1 MMTRAPRSVRRWWVL
16 AVLAVTQLMV
26 ALDATVINIALPRA
40 QVALHFS
47 TANRQWVITAYALAF
62 GSLLLLGGR
71 LSDLWG
77 RRTTLVI
84 GLVGFALASAVGGA
98 ADSFTMLVSAR
109 AVQGAFGALLAPAGL
124 ATLTTT
130 FTRPRERATAF
141 SIFAVVAGSGA
152 AVGLLLGGAL
162 TQWASWRWCLFINLA
177 FAAIALVGV
186 VAFVGAGRATHAT
199 HLDLVGTVLGSGG
212 LFLVVYGFAHAVT
225 ASWGAP
231 ATWGSLVAG
240 VLTVSGFVVW
250 QQRATHPLLPLR
262 VILNRTRAGSLV
274 ALFITNVGIFGVS
287 LFLAYYLQS
296 TLGYSPL
303 RTGVA
308 FLPLVV
314 AIGVSA
320 GVASARLLATV
331 GPRPLVP
338 AGMLLATLGMILFT
352 RLTVQANY
360 LGNVL
365 PGLVVTGLG
374 LGLIFAPAT
383 ASATAG
389 VQRADAGA
397 ASAFVN
403 AVQQIGGSVGVAL
416 LNTIAVSVGARALAH
431 APSAPSHVA
440 AAAVVARA
448 TLHGDAVAF
457 WWAAGFFVVGTLVS
471 AGLLPSGVPDHD
483 TGDVADAA
491 PSVGV
496 PARPRRSR
504 AGRVLR
510 GAVDG

>member
-1 MMTRAPRSVRRWWVL
+1 MLTRAPRPHRRWWVL
-16 AVLAVTQLMV
+16 AVLTITQLMV

-77 RRTTLVI
+77 RRTTLVL
-84 GLVGFALASAVGGA
+84 GLVGFALASAVGGT
-98 ADSFTMLVSAR
+98 ADSFTVLVSAR
-109 AVQGAFGALLAPAGL
+109 AVQGAFGALLAPAAL

-130 FTRPRERATAF
+130 FTRPGERATAF
-141 SIFAVVAGSGA
+141 SIFGVVAGSGA
-152 AVGLLLGGAL
+152 ALGLLLGGAL
-162 TQWASWRWCLFINLA
+162 TQWASWRWCLFINLV
-177 FAAIALVGV
+177 FAVIALGGV
-186 VAFVGAGRATHAT
+186 VVFVGAGRNTRAT

-225 ASWGAP
+225 ATWGAP
-231 ATWGSLVAG
+231 ATWGSLVVGA
-240 VLTVSGFVVW
+240 LSLSAFVVW
-250 QQRATHPLLPLR
+250 QRRATHPLLPLR

-274 ALFITNVGIFGVS
+274 ALFITATGMFGVS
-287 LFLAYYLQS
+287 LFLAYYLQT

-308 FLPLVV
+308 LLPLVV

-320 GVASARLLATV
+320 GVASARLLGTV

-338 AGMLLATLGMILFT
+338 AGMVLAALGMILFT
-352 RLTVQANY
+352 RLTVHANY

-416 LNTIAVSVGARALAH
+416 LNTIAVSVTARAASH
-431 APSAPSHVA
+431 APSAVSRA
-440 AAAVVARA
+440 ASALVTARA

-457 WWAAGFFVVGTLVS
+457 WWAAGFFAAGALVS

-483 TGDVADAA
+483 AGDAADVAVAA
-491 PSVGV
+491 P
-496 PARPRRSR
+496 ARSR
-504 AGRVLR
+504 RARVGRVLR
-510 GAVDG
+510 GTAGS